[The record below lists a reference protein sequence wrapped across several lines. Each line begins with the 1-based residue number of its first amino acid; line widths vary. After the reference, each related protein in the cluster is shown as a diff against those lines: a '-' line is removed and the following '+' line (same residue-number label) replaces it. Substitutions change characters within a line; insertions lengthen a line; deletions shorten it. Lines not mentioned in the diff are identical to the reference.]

1 MVIYHLLSI
10 TLALIIDRLVG
21 DPPSWP
27 HPVRWIGSL
36 ISWLDRRLNKGD
48 GRVTKGILMLVVI
61 GIVTFS
67 ITLLIVYGAYQFH
80 VFAGIAAESI
90 IIATTIAG
98 NDLKKAAYHVYQPLK
113 KGDVREARQ
122 QVSMIVGRDT
132 DGLNEGEITRATV
145 ETVAENSSDGIT
157 APLFWALIGGAPLAM
172 VYRAV
177 NTCDS
182 MVGYKNERY
191 DQFGRGSARFDDLL
205 NWLPS
210 RITGF
215 CMIAVSTSRTSL
227 ITKKQAASD
236 LKREAR
242 KHPSPNSGWGE
253 AALALVL
260 GVQLGGVN
268 YYQGIKS
275 ERAVMGR
282 AYTHLQKEH
291 ILDAILIMNRSVGL
305 FFILLWIGG
314 GSYAVA
320 FTWF

>member
-1 MVIYHLLSI
+1 MVVYHLLSI
-10 TLALIIDRLVG
+10 TLALVIDRLIG

-36 ISWLDRRLNKGD
+36 ISWLDRRLNKGN

-61 GIVTFS
+61 GILTFS
-67 ITLLIVYGAYQFH
+67 ITLLIVYGAYQIH
-80 VFAGIAAESI
+80 VFAGIAAESL
-90 IIATTIAG
+90 IIATAIAG
-98 NDLKKAAYHVYQPLK
+98 NDLKKAAHRVYQPLK

-145 ETVAENSSDGIT
+145 ETVAENISDGIT

-172 VYRAV
+172 MYRAV

-191 DQFGRGSARFDDLL
+191 GQFGRGSARFDDLL

-215 CMIAVSTSRTSL
+215 CMIAASSSALV
-227 ITKKQAASD
+227 TKKQAAHD

-253 AALALVL
+253 AAVALL
-260 GVQLGGVN
+260 LNIQLGGTN

-282 AYTHLQKEH
+282 ADKNLQKEH
-291 ILDAILIMNRSVGL
+291 ILDAISIMNRSVAL
-305 FFILLWIGG
+305 FFILLWLGG